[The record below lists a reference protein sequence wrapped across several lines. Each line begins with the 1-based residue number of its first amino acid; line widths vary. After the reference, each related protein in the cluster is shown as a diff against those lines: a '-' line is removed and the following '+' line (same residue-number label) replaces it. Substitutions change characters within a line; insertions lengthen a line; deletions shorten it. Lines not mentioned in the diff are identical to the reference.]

1 MKRRVL
7 AGVLLVLVVISIIFI
22 KDVGLPGSDKTQQAI
37 AIAGNVPS
45 QQIDILTE
53 HHRVA
58 DYVRQHSRLPGYY
71 ITKKQARR
79 FGWDARKGNLCEV
92 LPGKAIGGDR
102 FSNRENKLPN
112 QKDRQWFEADV
123 NYNCGRRG
131 SNRLLYSNDGLIYLT
146 LDHYKTFTKLEE

>member
-1 MKRRVL
+1 MRKRVL
-7 AGVLLVLVVISIIFI
+7 AGVLLILVVISIIFI
-22 KDVGLPGSDKTQQAI
+22 GLPGSGKAQQAN
-37 AIAGNVPS
+37 AVARNVPS

-58 DYVRQHSRLPGYY
+58 DYVHQHNRLPDYY

-79 FGWDARKGNLCEV
+79 LGWDASKGNLCEI

-112 QKDRQWFEADV
+112 QRDRQWFEADV

>member
-1 MKRRVL
+1 MKRKVL
-7 AGVLLVLVVISIIFI
+7 AGVLLIFVIISIIFI
-22 KDVGLPGSDKTQQAI
+22 KDIGLPGSDKTQQAV
-37 AIAGNVPS
+37 AIAGNVPP

-58 DYVRQHSRLPGYY
+58 DYVHQHSRLPDYY

-79 FGWDARKGNLCEV
+79 LGWDTRKGNLCEV

-123 NYNCGRRG
+123 NYKCGHRG